1 MIKEAFQI
9 AYIKYLSIIIYANIG
24 SNVKSYYIHQEM
36 HLLMLYFKLQI
47 LYMQSF

>member
-1 MIKEAFQI
+1 MDVIKQAFQVV
-9 AYIKYLSIIIYANIG
+9 YIKYLSIIIYASIG

-47 LYMQSF
+47 LYM